1 MPAYLLQKVPNIL
14 GGEPTNGLDS
24 VPVLSE
30 DLQVE
35 PVEDEPVGL
44 GHGQRTRNLLQQPR
58 QKVPVEGRA
67 VAYTCPLKDMLVRE
81 GSDPSLARRSLA
93 VDGAGRGS
101 PRDDGR

>member
-1 MPAYLLQKVPNIL
+1 MPNIL
-14 GGEPTNGLDS
+14 GGEPQNGCDS
-24 VPVLSE
+24 VPLLPQ
-30 DLQVE
+30 DLQAE
-35 PVEDEPVGL
+35 PVEDEPIGL

-58 QKVPVEGRA
+58 EKVPVEGRIG
-67 VAYTCPLKDMLVRE
+67 AYTCPLKDMLVRE

>member
-1 MPAYLLQKVPNIL
+1 MPAYILQEVPNIL
-14 GGEPTNGLDS
+14 GGEPPNGLDS
-24 VPVLSE
+24 VPVLPE
-30 DLQVE
+30 DLQAE
-35 PVEDEPVGL
+35 PVENKLVGL

-58 QKVPVEGRA
+58 QKVPVEGRTL
-67 VAYTCPLKDMLVRE
+67 AYTCPLKDMLVRE